1 MKFELRSLCAFADH
15 KLPQLIPDRS
25 YYIYFLVFSIYNFT
39 ICKRL
44 SDSLLLYISFPHRLV
59 SKRSCKLKKKNKQ
72 TSDNLSSILIILIKL
87 ETAKFQKVAN
97 IYFSCNC
104 MVKTRT
110 SQKQNVLLYLLC
122 YNNFSIT
129 FFVL

>member
-1 MKFELRSLCAFADH
+1 MKFELRSLCAFADD
-15 KLPQLIPDRS
+15 KLPELIPDRS

-59 SKRSCKLKKKNKQ
+59 SKRSCKLKKTNKQ
-72 TSDNLSSILIILIKL
+72 TPDNLSSILIILIKL

-97 IYFSCNC
+97 VFFPATAWEKREHLKSKMSY
-104 MVKTRT
+104 
-110 SQKQNVLLYLLC
+110 
-122 YNNFSIT
+122 SIFCVIT
-129 FFVL
+129 ILV